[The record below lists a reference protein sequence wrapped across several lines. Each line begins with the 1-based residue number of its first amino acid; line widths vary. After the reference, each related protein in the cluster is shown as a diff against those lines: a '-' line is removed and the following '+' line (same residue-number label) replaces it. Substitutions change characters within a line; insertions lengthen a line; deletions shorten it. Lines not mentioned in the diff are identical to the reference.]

1 MCLPFALNHCV
12 CHIQHIAKSG
22 CSIALFGMGELK
34 GVPFCIAE
42 SQYAIRG
49 VFQSSD
55 ILALPLAALWHY
67 FLQLNMLRE
76 HEFHFNNKLSKPE

>member
-1 MCLPFALNHCV
+1 
-12 CHIQHIAKSG
+12 
-22 CSIALFGMGELK
+22 MGELK

-49 VFQSSD
+49 IFQSSD
-55 ILALPLAALWHY
+55 ILALPLAALWYY

-76 HEFHFNNKLSKPE
+76 HEFYFNNKLSKPE